1 MRKLLLI
8 ANVATGQTTI
18 DALKKDIK
26 RTGSEIYDTMATM
39 LLGFCTNK
47 NVLTDSDIDML
58 THAIQVEYKRS
69 FGTKSEAKG
78 NLGMENAQSDC
89 TRLGD
94 YC

>member
-1 MRKLLLI
+1 
-8 ANVATGQTTI
+8 
-18 DALKKDIK
+18 
-26 RTGSEIYDTMATM
+26 MATM